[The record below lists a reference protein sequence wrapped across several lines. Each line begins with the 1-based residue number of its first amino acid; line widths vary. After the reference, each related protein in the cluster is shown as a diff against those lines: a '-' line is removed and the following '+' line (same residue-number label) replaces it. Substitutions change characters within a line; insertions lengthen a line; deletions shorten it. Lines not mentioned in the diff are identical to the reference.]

1 MLSGIEELNQY
12 KKQETNQE
20 IVRILKAK
28 IDECLKSASLMKQK
42 MEQMKT

>member
-20 IVRILKAK
+20 IVRVLKAK
-28 IDECLKSASLMKQK
+28 IDEYLKSASLMK
-42 MEQMKT
+42 